1 MSSMLTR
8 LLITGCLCL
17 PLLLPS
23 LSVSADELE
32 DVKSR
37 RMVEAQ
43 RLEEE
48 FRTGR
53 LQAYQLVRA
62 DRSQL
67 REASELVNRLL
78 VQLQN
83 DTVLSN
89 EKRSLYIRTLKADL
103 ANLRDIADAPR
114 GGIAAPRPLGGGD
127 RPSSLGN
134 STNPATRPASD
145 PGKER
150 IAELDRLLKT
160 RREIVQASRVDQLD
174 RAERLN
180 RVFESVEKSASV
192 DTLTEKF
199 PDNWVELSKKRT
211 TVKMTDTER
220 QILKAL
226 QSTLKV
232 EYEGEKFQ
240 DVLDHLRKVTGLP
253 LSADRR
259 ALEEAGISY
268 ETPINLKLTAT
279 TRSILKKM
287 LGSLGLAYV
296 IKDEAVLITTAERAS
311 QMTVTRAYYIGDLA
325 GVVGVPMD
333 PITSQLVMLE
343 RVKNIIAQITNK
355 VDRGSWQVNN
365 EDAPGTITFDPLTMS
380 LIVKQSAE
388 FHLMMGGGR

>member
-1 MSSMLTR
+1 MSALLNR
-8 LLITGCLCL
+8 LLFSGCLSL
-17 PLLLPS
+17 PLLLP
-23 LSVSADELE
+23 LLTVSADELE
-32 DVKSR
+32 EVKSR

-48 FRTGR
+48 FRSGR
-53 LQAYQLVRA
+53 LQAYRLVRA
-62 DRSQL
+62 DSSQL
-67 REASELVNRLL
+67 RQASELLNRLL

-83 DTVLSN
+83 DTVLN
-89 EKRSLYIRTLKADL
+89 TDKRSLYIRTLKADL
-103 ANLRDIADAPR
+103 VNLRDIADAPR
-114 GGIAAPRPLGGGD
+114 GGITSPRLLGGGE
-127 RPSSLGN
+127 RPNTIGTPSR
-134 STNPATRPASD
+134 TPPVASD
-145 PGKER
+145 LGKDR
-150 IAELDRLLKT
+150 ITELDRLLKT
-160 RREIVQASRVDQLD
+160 RREIVQASRVDKLD

-211 TVKMTDTER
+211 TVKMTDNER

-268 ETPINLKLTAT
+268 ETPINLKLTST

-296 IKDEAVLITTAERAS
+296 IKDEAVLITTAERAN

-343 RVKNIIAQITNK
+343 RVKHIIAQITNK
-355 VDRGSWQVNN
+355 IDRGSWQVNN

-388 FHLMMGGGR
+388 FHLMMGGR